1 MSKKVLLA
9 ISVLLVLIGI
19 LKPDLSALQNVFGPS
34 NVVVNN
40 VNISEPTD
48 PALKE
53 QCRDVVSVFK
63 NAGSSR
69 HKDGKRLG
77 DLYADLATL
86 IELEGE
92 NTVVK
97 STDEIRQ
104 ANSLSGV
111 MLRMNIKGDYEDL
124 SKETNEVIV
133 AGIGSDNIILNS
145 ELRQKATESFR
156 ALAWACYEGAK

>member
-1 MSKKVLLA
+1 MSKKVLLV
-9 ISVLLVLIGI
+9 ISVLLVLIGL
-19 LKPDLSALQNVFGPS
+19 LKPDLSALQNIFNPS
-34 NVVVNN
+34 KVVVNN
-40 VNISEPTD
+40 VDITEPTD

-53 QCRDVVSVFK
+53 QCRDVIAVFQ

-69 HKDGKRLG
+69 YKDAKRLG
-77 DLYADLATL
+77 DLYADLANL

-111 MLRMNIKGDYEDL
+111 MLRMNIKGEYEDL
-124 SKETNEVIV
+124 SKETNEVIIS
-133 AGIGSDNIILNS
+133 GIGSDNIILNG